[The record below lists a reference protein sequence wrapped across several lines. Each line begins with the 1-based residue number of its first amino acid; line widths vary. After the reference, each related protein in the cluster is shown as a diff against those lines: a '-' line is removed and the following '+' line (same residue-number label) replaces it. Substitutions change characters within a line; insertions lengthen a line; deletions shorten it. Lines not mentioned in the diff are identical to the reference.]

1 MPYDAPTYERHERPG
16 GRTLVLTGELDVAC
30 VADLRREFTALV
42 DEVASEALVDLSG
55 VTFFDSSSIGALLEG
70 QQTATSCGK
79 TLVLVSPSETCRRV
93 LEIAG
98 VAELFEV
105 RDS

>member
-1 MPYDAPTYERHERPG
+1 MSYHPPTYERHDRPE
-16 GRTLVLTGELDVAC
+16 GRTLVLTGELDVVC
-30 VADLRREFTALV
+30 VADLRREVSALV
-42 DEVASEALVDLSG
+42 DEVTAEALVDLSG

-70 QQTATSCGK
+70 QHAATSCGK
-79 TLVLVSPSETCRRV
+79 TLVLVSPSESCRRV
-93 LEIAG
+93 LEITG